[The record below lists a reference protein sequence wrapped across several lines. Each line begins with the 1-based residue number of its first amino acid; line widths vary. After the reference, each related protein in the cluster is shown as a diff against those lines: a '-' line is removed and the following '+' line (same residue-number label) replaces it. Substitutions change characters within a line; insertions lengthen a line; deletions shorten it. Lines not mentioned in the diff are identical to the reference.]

1 MLKRLGVES
10 QFVGGLRVTDKET
23 AEIAEMV
30 LAGSI
35 NKEIVSWIG
44 QAGGRAVGISGKD
57 AGLVLAEKVSGR

>member
-10 QFVGGLRVTDKET
+10 TFVGGLRVTDKQT

-35 NKEIVSWIG
+35 NKEIVGWIG
-44 QAGGRAVGISGKD
+44 QAGGRA
-57 AGLVLAEKVSGR
+57 ATHAEGFQSVFPRTVDEL